1 MNGVGEA
8 NRLNETGW
16 GRVSRILEDVRENI
30 PGRCGS
36 ERASGLG
43 AFGTV
48 FPFAERSKNARNRNR
63 DTGEIAS

>member
-16 GRVSRILEDVRENI
+16 GRVSRILEYVRENI

-36 ERASGLG
+36 ERASGSG
-43 AFGTV
+43 VFGTV